1 MDSIQF
7 IKVRKYVNLN
17 VDCKR
22 RRQSACT
29 LTEHSDFVGFSN
41 YKTSTLLL
49 VNRRITTAMFSIIWN
64 LFALQIWNH
73 YDSDMSGYLDGD
85 EIDAFL
91 RDMLQQQGCSAS
103 TQLIKD
109 YKQFI
114 VRYYVLNCNICV
126 SQIPRRENGQPLE
139 DYGHAVA
146 IPICKCLCD
155 LIRPIPSGA
164 KRIVRSNK
172 LILKNFKRR

>member
-1 MDSIQF
+1 
-7 IKVRKYVNLN
+7 
-17 VDCKR
+17 
-22 RRQSACT
+22 
-29 LTEHSDFVGFSN
+29 
-41 YKTSTLLL
+41 
-49 VNRRITTAMFSIIWN
+49 MFSIVWN

-114 VRYYVLNCNICV
+114 VRFYVLNCNIYV
-126 SQIPRRENGQPLE
+126 SQIPRRENGTPLE

-146 IPICKCLCD
+146 IPICKCLYV

-172 LILKNFKRR
+172 IDPQKFQAAINTVGFVIQEFSFGKAKAMPAKGFSAVDLVKMKPNFS

>member
-1 MDSIQF
+1 
-7 IKVRKYVNLN
+7 
-17 VDCKR
+17 
-22 RRQSACT
+22 
-29 LTEHSDFVGFSN
+29 
-41 YKTSTLLL
+41 
-49 VNRRITTAMFSIIWN
+49 MFSIVWN

-114 VRYYVLNCNICV
+114 VRFYVLNCNIYV
-126 SQIPRRENGQPLE
+126 SQIPRRENGTPLE
-139 DYGHAVA
+139 DYGHAVV
-146 IPICKCLCD
+146 IPVCKCLYD

-172 LILKNFKRR
+172 IDPQKFQAAINTVGFVIQEFSFGKAKAMPAKGFSAVDLVKMKPNFS